1 MNLLFHQI
9 GPVTLDWT
17 RPPKNILVL
26 VSCNCRQVPVKFGR
40 CSTKRTSFFGL
51 CTKNTYY
58 DCCDESYFDKIFQCL
73 DWLVNEKGVKVILA
87 DKLAYQPGVA
97 NKHFTLHGR
106 LMYPKDITLT
116 HLSKGPSG
124 QKQKCTRFLTPFSGT
139 VFHALSHGVIH
150 FVRSVSFQKP

>member
-9 GPVTLDWT
+9 GPVTVNWT

-106 LMYPKDITLT
+106 LICPKDMTLHIARRYYT
-116 HLSKGPSG
+116 LFPLGAFKLIVWPLGP
-124 QKQKCTRFLTPFSGT
+124 L
-139 VFHALSHGVIH
+139 II
-150 FVRSVSFQKP
+150 VS